1 MQKLNDRWQVINSL
15 TIAVVASD
23 AERVKLGRLERAL
36 RVKLRTCDRIVD
48 ATTLVAHAEA
58 DAVITR
64 ACDATGIP
72 VAPALARLRRAV
84 PTAGVVVLVDGRSPS
99 RAMVAALRIADGVL
113 FDKQLDRASVRAA
126 LRHAMAR
133 R

>member
-1 MQKLNDRWQVINSL
+1 MWKSNDRWQVIDCL

-23 AERVKLGRLERAL
+23 AERLKLGRLEAAL
-36 RVKLRTCDRIVD
+36 RVKLRTCERIGE
-48 ATTLVAHAEA
+48 ATTMVAHAEA

-72 VAPALARLRRAV
+72 VAPALARLRRAI
-84 PTAGVVVLVDGRSPS
+84 PSAGVVVLVDGRSPS
-99 RAMVAALRIADGVL
+99 HAMVAALRMADGVL